1 MRMYRMQSV
10 DNTLPSSLSYYT
22 ILYYRKYPPLPP
34 ERSALPLITLASDVS
49 VLRLE
54 GTGDDEAEYVT
65 EGGEPEGGDDD
76 EAPVTADEIVERLA
90 SEIAARVTHRVAIS
104 LRLDAL
110 EKRGAALD
118 KGTAALY
125 TIELELSVEL
135 DQLEA
140 VATALVKEKQ
150 KIETNKSMIKR
161 FLSRLKK
168 AVSPGK
174 GLDLL
179 TFVGRLG
186 DIEGR
191 VESLSLAL
199 VSKALSS
206 QPDSEYNCIFVLP
219 LTIVYSLSLS
229 LSLSLRLDK
238 NDRGGKHGQRRGRDG
253 QRSSERGGGCDR
265 EGGSCH
271 SDSGRSN
278 QALRGRDGSE
288 GARVEQLGR
297 QGQRRNQA
305 FQEAAPQPPAP
316 RPLRFIEDTL
326 VDDHRFGRLSVAV
339 IRWNKVDL
347 QLIQIILEYSLICP
361 ACAPITR
368 TTCSRHASEHRP
380 PGFPP
385 PLPQKLL
392 LRRRARCRRRRPLHW

>member
-1 MRMYRMQSV
+1 MC
-10 DNTLPSSLSYYT
+10 
-22 ILYYRKYPPLPP
+22 PLPP
-34 ERSALPLITLASDVS
+34 ERSARPLITLASDVS

-54 GTGDDEAEYVT
+54 GTGDDGAEYVT

-118 KGTAALY
+118 KGIAALD
-125 TIELELSVEL
+125 TIELELSAEL

-140 VATALVKEKQ
+140 VATALVEKKQ
-150 KIETNKSMIKR
+150 NIETNKSMIKR

-168 AVSPGK
+168 AVSPGN

-179 TFVGRLG
+179 TVGRLG

-191 VESLSLAL
+191 VDSLSLAL
-199 VSKALSS
+199 VSKALCSH
-206 QPDSEYNCIFVLP
+206 PDSEYNCIFVFPSYDRILS
-219 LTIVYSLSLS
+219 VSLSVS
-229 LSLSLRLDK
+229 LTVSLCSDK
-238 NDRGGKHGQRRGRDG
+238 HDRGRKHDGQSRGRDG
-253 QRSSERGGGCDR
+253 QRSSDRGGGYDR
-265 EGGSCH
+265 EGRACH
-271 SDSGRSN
+271 SDSGRSD

-288 GARVEQLGR
+288 GARIQQRGR

-305 FQEAAPQPPAP
+305 FQEAAQQPPAT
-316 RPLRFIEDTL
+316 RPFRFIEDTL
-326 VDDHRFGRLSVAV
+326 VDDHRIGRLRVAV

-347 QLIQIILEYSLICP
+347 QLIPIVLEYSLTP
-361 ACAPITR
+361 SYLQLAPPITR
-368 TTCSRHASEHRP
+368 TTCSRHASEHRF
-380 PGFPP
+380 PGLPP

-392 LRRRARCRRRRPLHW
+392 LRRRARCRRRRPLRW